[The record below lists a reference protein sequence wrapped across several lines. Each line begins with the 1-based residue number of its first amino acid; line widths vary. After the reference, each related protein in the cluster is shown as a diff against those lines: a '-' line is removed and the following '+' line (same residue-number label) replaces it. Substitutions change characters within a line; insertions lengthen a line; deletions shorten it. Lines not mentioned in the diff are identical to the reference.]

1 MAGGSVNIGGVLP
14 GTTAGTQYIG
24 PYTLVPN
31 TASNFAVTEVTLA
44 SGANTITVP
53 SWALMCLI
61 VPPTANSQTLTLK
74 GVTGDTGIAISET
87 LPSLLSFTTAP
98 ASFVITAG
106 GATTNPTSFI
116 FS

>member
-1 MAGGSVNIGGVLP
+1 MASGSMTIGGVLP

-24 PYTLVPN
+24 PYTLTPN
-31 TASNFAVTEVTLA
+31 GAGNFAVTEVTLV

-53 SWALMCLI
+53 SWALICLI
-61 VPPTANSQTLTLK
+61 VPPITNTEGLVLK
-74 GVTGDTGIAISET
+74 GVTGDTGVAISET

-98 ASFVITAG
+98 ASFVVTAAG
-106 GATTNPTSFI
+106 NTSAPTSFI